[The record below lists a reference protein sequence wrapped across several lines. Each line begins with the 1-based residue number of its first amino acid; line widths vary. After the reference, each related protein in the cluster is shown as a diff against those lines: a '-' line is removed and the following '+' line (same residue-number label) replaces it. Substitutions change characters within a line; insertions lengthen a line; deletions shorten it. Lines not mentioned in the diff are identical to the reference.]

1 MTACGHLTA
10 GNNSPVL
17 EARHC
22 LQKVHEWRG
31 EGVELDNF
39 GARFRKVASHVNDNA
54 RAQRQL
60 SSLSVR
66 QVLGTNGT
74 LCCSC
79 MWAPITFG
87 AIASKA
93 CRCNCDLFLE
103 VLERNL
109 AHVLFC
115 IFENVVK
122 IDSVAVRP
130 VC

>member
-1 MTACGHLTA
+1 MPLPVTARAKQLMTACGHLTA

-54 RAQRQL
+54 GAQRQL

-66 QVLGTNGT
+66 HH
-74 LCCSC
+74 
-79 MWAPITFG
+79 
-87 AIASKA
+87 K
-93 CRCNCDLFLE
+93 LE
-103 VLERNL
+103 
-109 AHVLFC
+109 
-115 IFENVVK
+115 
-122 IDSVAVRP
+122 AVGP
-130 VC
+130 PL